1 MQINFT
7 TNALDNLSPKPAAYI
22 AYHASGER
30 GTGRIGVCVYSS
42 GRKTFVYRHFVG
54 KTAKFQTLGEYPSMS
69 ISSAFEKFES
79 LYLCSD
85 VIKVT
90 KTSGTLANLFEAH
103 KTDFIASGKRTYHHY
118 KTLHSTIS
126 NSELL
131 SGNIKRFCEKINV
144 DSFIP
149 RDFCRTFKTLDGQLK
164 ITKVIRDRIQHHSL
178 HDVSSVHYDRY
189 DYNEEKPEVLLKW
202 ENKLKEIM
210 N

>member
-1 MQINFT
+1 MMQINFT

-69 ISSAFEKFES
+69 ISSALEKFES
-79 LYLCSD
+79 LSSCSD

-90 KTSGTLANLFEAH
+90 KTSGTLADLLETH

-118 KTLHSTIS
+118 KTLRSTIS

-149 RDFCRTFKTLDGQLK
+149 RDVRRTFKRLGGQLK
-164 ITKVIRDRIQHHSL
+164 ITKVIRDRIQHHAL
-178 HDVSSVHYDRY
+178 LDVSSVHYDRY
-189 DYNEEKPEVLLKW
+189 DYNEE
-202 ENKLKEIM
+202 
-210 N
+210 